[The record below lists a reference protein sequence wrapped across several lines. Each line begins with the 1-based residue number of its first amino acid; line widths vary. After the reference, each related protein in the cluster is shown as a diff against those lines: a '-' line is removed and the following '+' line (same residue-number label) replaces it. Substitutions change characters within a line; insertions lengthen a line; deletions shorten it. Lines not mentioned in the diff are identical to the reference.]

1 MVLISSVFVQIIQ
14 IQNNINTV
22 GETISFLQGFI
33 QVKVDNVV
41 HIINVTPKDQKGKQ
55 VKTTADFSSPI
66 ATTIWDKL
74 CA

>member
-22 GETISFLQGFI
+22 GETVSFLQGYV

-41 HIINVTPKDQKGKQ
+41 HIINVTPKDRKGKQ

-66 ATTIWDKL
+66 ATTIWGKL